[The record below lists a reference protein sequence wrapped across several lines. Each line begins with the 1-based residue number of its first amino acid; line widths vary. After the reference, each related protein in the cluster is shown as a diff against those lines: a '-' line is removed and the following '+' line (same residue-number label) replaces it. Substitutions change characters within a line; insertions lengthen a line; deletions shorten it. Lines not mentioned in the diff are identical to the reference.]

1 VTIIDLVENTKIKKS
16 VDKNNKKKITLTNL
30 LETIIKGFIIRIKA

>member
-1 VTIIDLVENTKIKKS
+1 MTIIDLVENTKIKKS

>member
-16 VDKNNKKKITLTNL
+16 VVKNNKKKITLTNL